1 MSKTSND
8 IRRSFIDYFVSND
21 HDHLPPS
28 SIIPSNDPTL
38 LFTNAGMVQF
48 KNIFIGNEN
57 ANFKNV
63 VTCQKCLRAGGK
75 HNDLENVGYTSRHHT
90 FFEMLG
96 NFSFGGYFKE
106 EAILYAWNFLTK
118 ELMIDKEKL
127 WVTVHITDKDSKNI
141 WLNKIGLKENRINDV
156 DSDDNFW
163 SMGETGP
170 CGPCTEIFYDYGDSY
185 RGNPPGTGDEGERY
199 VEIWNLVFMQYNR
212 KSDGKL
218 YDLPKP
224 CVDTGMGLERITAV
238 IQNVHSNYNTDAFQD
253 LSNIILNSIGN
264 SEDHNDSVN
273 VIVDHI
279 RSVAVMISDGI
290 YPSNEGRGYVLRRI
304 IRRCL
309 RHVRKIELSEKN
321 FPLIFESFAN
331 QVKDI
336 YPEVKKNLTKII
348 DLFKS
353 ETDSFYETLDTG
365 LQILKKEIG
374 VIKKSNSDV
383 LGGEVA
389 FLLYDT
395 YGFPLDLT
403 ISIVAEKNIRV
414 DTKLFDNLMREQRNR
429 SKESMKF
436 NKNTPIEIKNTKATS
451 FEGYTNKNTI
461 SKIIEIIINGNNAEK
476 LKLNEKGI
484 IILDKTCFYAESGGQ
499 IGDHGKIINKTAS
512 FEVSDTQKIGD
523 TYIHIG
529 TCLSGEF
536 NINDKV
542 EAIVDETKRSDT
554 TRNHSATHLLHSA
567 LRKILGNHIEQ
578 KGSLVDIDKLRFDF
592 SHNKPL
598 SVNEI
603 TAIENEVNLNIQTD
617 YKVETQI
624 MKKDA
629 AIKKGALA
637 LFGEKYEDDVRV
649 LSIGDVSTE
658 LCGGTHVSQSSEIGC
673 FKVINEESV
682 ASGIRRVEA
691 ITGSVA
697 INELNKK
704 YDYYKELELKLNLRD
719 QEIID
724 KINYILLENKK
735 LKNENLNFLS
745 KAKESEI
752 NMFLKSKES
761 VLGSY
766 LFCFD
771 KISGFNSKNIKT
783 ILDKIIAKN
792 KSSIVCLAQENSSKF
807 EFFCMVSDDVKKEIS
822 AKDVVAHLNNAL
834 DFTGGGKDFYA
845 QCGKKIES
853 SFSEEFNKVKTSIEN
868 FIGRK

>member
-21 HDHLPPS
+21 HNLLPPS

-57 ANFKNV
+57 TNFKNV

-96 NFSFGGYFKE
+96 NFSFGGYFKD
-106 EAILYAWNFLTK
+106 EAIYYAWNFLTK
-118 ELMIDKEKL
+118 ELMIDKDKL

-141 WLNKIGLKENRINDV
+141 WLNKIGLKEDRINDV

-185 RGNPPGTGDEGERY
+185 KGNPPGTGDEGERY

-218 YDLPKP
+218 YDLPQP

-253 LSNIILNSIGN
+253 LSNIIISSIGN
-264 SEDHNDSVN
+264 SVDYKDSVN

-279 RSVAVMISDGI
+279 RSIAVMISDGI

-309 RHVRKIELSEKN
+309 RHVRKIELSEKD
-321 FPLIFESFAN
+321 FPLIFGTFAN

-348 DLFKS
+348 DLFKY
-353 ETDSFYETLDTG
+353 ETNSFYETLDTG
-365 LQILKKEIG
+365 LQILKKEID
-374 VIKKSNSDV
+374 VIKKSKSDI
-383 LGGEVA
+383 LGGDIA

-414 DTKLFDNLMREQRNR
+414 DTKLFDNLMSEQRNR

-436 NKNTPIEIKNTKATS
+436 NKNIPIEIKNKKATS

-461 SKIIEIIINGNNAEK
+461 SNIIEIIINGNNAK
-476 LKLNEKGI
+476 NLKLNEKGI

-499 IGDHGKIINKTAS
+499 IGDHGKIVNKTAS

-536 NINDKV
+536 KISDKV
-542 EAIVDETKRSDT
+542 EAIVDDTKRSGT
-554 TRNHSATHLLHSA
+554 TKNHSATHLLHSA

-603 TAIENEVNLNIQTD
+603 AAIENEVNLNIQTD

-629 AIKKGALA
+629 AMKKGALA
-637 LFGEKYEDDVRV
+637 LFGEKYADDVRV

-682 ASGIRRVEA
+682 ASGIRRIEA
-691 ITGSVA
+691 ITGSFA

-719 QEIID
+719 QDIID
-724 KINYILLENKK
+724 KINNILLENKK

-752 NMFLKSKES
+752 NMFLKSNKS
-761 VLGSY
+761 ALGSY

-771 KISGFNSKNIKT
+771 TISGFNSKNIKT
-783 ILDKIIAKN
+783 ILEKIIAKN
-792 KSSIVCLAQENSSKF
+792 KSSIVCLAQENSTKF

-822 AKDVVAHLNNAL
+822 AKDIVTHLNNTL
-834 DFTGGGKDFYA
+834 DFTGGGKDVYA
-845 QCGKKIES
+845 QCGKKIGS
-853 SFSEEFNKVKTSIEN
+853 SFSEDFNKVKISIEN